1 MSVSKREPKKAGLQN
16 LGNSCYLNSAVQCKI
31 KITNTKVNCI
41 QNNFFFFLNIALSAC
56 DLLVDFLISK
66 KYVKDLNDQNPL
78 STNGEISENLE
89 KLMNNIWNPSEK
101 DLQSNG
107 VDTQIISEFQ
117 KVIKINKK
125 KY

>member
-1 MSVSKREPKKAGLQN
+1 M
-16 LGNSCYLNSAVQCKI
+16 
-31 KITNTKVNCI
+31 
-41 QNNFFFFLNIALSAC
+41 NIALSAC